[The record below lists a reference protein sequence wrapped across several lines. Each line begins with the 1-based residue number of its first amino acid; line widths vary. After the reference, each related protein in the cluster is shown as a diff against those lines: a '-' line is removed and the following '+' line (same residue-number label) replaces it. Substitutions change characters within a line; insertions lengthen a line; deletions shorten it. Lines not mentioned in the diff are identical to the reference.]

1 MGKNYIESSLK
12 RYLKRKVKITF
23 ALVISFLITGT
34 VLYAGEKEK
43 GTVKRE
49 KAQKEYVI
57 DEELLRNILR
67 EISLGN
73 IHIIE
78 KGDEPYSGTQEINNG
93 QIGVNNGLI
102 EFDRDNGQKINNGL
116 GINNGIILISR
127 DFGQN
132 IQNGGLG
139 INNSIILG
147 NLSSGQNINN
157 SLGINNG
164 IVINERERGQDI
176 NSSGLGINNGTISN
190 GTNYGQF
197 ISGLGINNGII
208 SNGGNFGQN
217 IQNDGLGIN
226 NGVIA
231 NGGNWGQY
239 VNSSLGINN
248 GIIINNTAY
257 QESGGRFYK
266 NGIALKRDKDNKL
279 VFNNHNL
286 GNDNV
291 NILEKNELTG
301 NFSSLNLFKKV
312 TGQTSD
318 GKEFESYNLF
328 INNLG
333 IKVNDNNTPNNTSDD
348 IFEEDTNAKNSQLVI
363 DTDLSENFAN
373 THITTAVTNGS
384 FDNTNGAVVKIAE
397 NMGNFSM
404 DKSTIIGYFE
414 QDGTFADMTG
424 AENITLADSVI
435 SAFGKDENI
444 NVTAVKFGAGTKVT
458 LNNSTVNGKMDF
470 SAGGN
475 NILNLN
481 AVYNGMEKEKYA
493 DGTQFMTSVSDVSF
507 DTGNDTI
514 NIEIQKGTGDETNK
528 TGKGFVSLGKVN
540 FGGGDD
546 TLSFSF
552 EDYKSGH
559 FTISGEKEI
568 GADGKITKHHGIDFG
583 AGDNDRIK
591 FSDVLDME
599 KYTELN
605 GTTVTE
611 GGTAVGKN
619 LVMLNNLLNNESMP
633 IENLEILELA
643 DGGGNVFYFEG
654 KDKDGKT
661 IKFDFNGKVLGGKG
675 EDTFVTALDNLA
687 SYNFNGGEGTDY
699 IQIIEQYDESKI
711 VSVAGKNIEGL
722 KLGNFENNV
731 NIDNLADKN
740 INFTHFKGGNLE
752 DTFKISTEN
761 LPNITIDGGYD
772 EQGNPY
778 KDNDTLQLTKGVN
791 NLVNENLFDNVS
803 NIETL
808 QLADNVT
815 NILNIDNLKFTE
827 INGGNKVDDFT
838 IRSADKLGITI
849 NGGAGND
856 HLTLGTSINTAK
868 DLKNISGIE
877 TIVFW
882 SSNNIFN
889 FNQYK
894 DINNLTLLEFMSNSN
909 KVTIN
914 NLDKKNINFN
924 GGGGNTGDEANKV
937 FVADNQSIFKHK
949 ISGADDIFLYG
960 NSENDWTFDNTAKI
974 TGENVSV
981 NVDDN
986 GTIGFIIGK
995 SSGNAVL
1002 GKGGVNPFAETGNY
1016 TINGNIKVTFD
1027 ETVRF
1032 TSLSDKLT
1040 GTGNIS
1046 LGENYNIIVPEFM
1059 KYDRKN
1065 KEFSIK
1071 SAEELKSAGLKDY
1084 AFGNYEYAILNY
1096 NKAGYEG
1103 ITSMLNNNNLTD
1115 ISKALNKGIEQKDFY
1130 FYSDDREIKDKI
1142 TLGNINIETSKDN
1155 QVTGENLNTD
1165 IKFTNVT
1172 GGTANINFAQGTT
1185 NSVSFLDGVNISKI
1199 DGSSSNAGFTLNLDG
1214 INFSKSQ
1221 DAKDNTEVVMSDY
1234 ADTLNINSKL
1244 EGIGIN
1250 TGDGEDIVNISS
1262 YVKNITLNTGAGND
1276 TVNILSS
1283 IKGIFDGNE
1292 GTNILNIGKEIK
1304 TLSDENSQ
1312 DEIVLNGEIKNF
1324 QDINLNQNT
1333 KLESSLKISQNNQ
1346 SEKINLNLNGNSLF
1360 VDVDYTKKAD
1370 DKVIGHALYDNG
1382 IKVDNESG
1390 KVMIDTAKAN
1400 NGTIISLGTAG
1411 NKTEFASTDKEHLLE
1426 SGSSNHHIEMI
1437 DGDIVVKVN
1446 EHIMGDSETG
1456 AIEYAH
1462 LDKIY
1467 QSIVSADK
1475 IKEMAET
1482 TTLSDKT
1489 KDEAVKAQ
1497 LEFYGKIYHST
1508 PYAYSNDV
1516 SKKSADLITESIMN
1530 LKVMPEYKHWVFGGS
1545 IAGQEADSAS
1555 NFYGSNYYTG
1565 IDIGKNEVSADTN
1578 IYGAYAFGKYGIGV
1592 NQSVGFAIA
1601 GTRSDTD
1608 ISGNSKI
1615 EGDGIYVSAF
1625 AEQEINNLKFL
1636 AGISYQHSFY
1646 DSTRNVSNDYQR
1658 MSVDKKYEDD
1668 LVSIFA
1674 GGKYSYHLGNNFFAE
1689 PNVKLSVTHI
1699 MQDSIDEGDN
1709 GGLTIETDKKDFTF
1723 VEGEVGIDLV
1733 KKINL
1738 SKGTL
1743 NLRAGT
1749 SLVYLLDGYQEEY
1762 LTGRITGSSKSFEM
1776 ISPED
1781 DRTKVKFTVG
1791 TEYEMTNGMFMNL
1804 HGNYTTSSH
1813 TEDYAVSFGAGY
1825 KF

>member
-67 EISLGN
+67 EISFGN
-73 IHIIE
+73 IHIIGNGE
-78 KGDEPYSGTQEINNG
+78 EYKQKQEINNG
-93 QIGVNNGLI
+93 QIGINNGLI

-157 SLGINNG
+157 SLGINSG

-266 NGIALKRDKDNKL
+266 NGIALKRDEDNKL

-348 IFEEDTNAKNSQLVI
+348 IFEEDINAKNSQLVI

-384 FDNTNGAVVKIAE
+384 FDNTNGAVIKIAE

-414 QDGTFADMTG
+414 QDGTLADMTG
-424 AENITLADSVI
+424 AENITLTDSVV
-435 SAFGKDENI
+435 SAFGKDNSI
-444 NVTAVKFGAGTKVT
+444 KTSAVKFGAGTKVT

-470 SAGGN
+470 SAGKN
-475 NILNLN
+475 NVLNLN

-619 LVMLNNLLNNESMP
+619 LVMLNNLLNNKSMP

-761 LPNITIDGGYD
+761 LSKINIDGGYD

-778 KDNDTLQLTKGVN
+778 NDNDTLQLTKGVN

-808 QLADNVT
+808 QLADEI

-827 INGGNKVDDFT
+827 INSGNKGDNFT
-838 IRSADKLGITI
+838 IGSADKLGITI
-849 NGGAGND
+849 NGGAGTD
-856 HLTLGTSINTAK
+856 FLYLHTSIDTAK

-877 TIVFW
+877 EIVFW
-882 SSNNIFN
+882 SSFNNLDFKE
-889 FNQYK
+889 YK
-894 DINNLTLLEFMSNSN
+894 DSDNLISLTFEDTSSGNT
-909 KVTIN
+909 VIIN
-914 NLDKKNINFN
+914 NLDKKDIDFN
-924 GGGGNTGDEANKV
+924 GDGGNRV
-937 FVADNQSIFKHK
+937 FVTDEKNIFKHE

-960 NSENDWTFDNTAKI
+960 NSENDWTFDSTAKI

-1071 SAEELKSAGLKDY
+1071 SAEELKAFGLGDY

-1103 ITSMLNNNNLTD
+1103 ITSMLNNNSLTD

-1142 TLGNINIETSKDN
+1142 TLGDLYIKTSEDKNPDKIKDTNISFE
-1155 QVTGENLNTD
+1155 
-1165 IKFTNVT
+1165 NVT
-1172 GGTANINFAQGTT
+1172 GNITNIEFTEGTT
-1185 NSVSFLDGVNISKI
+1185 NSVSFLEGTNLSKI
-1199 DGSSSNAGFTLNLDG
+1199 DGSSSKAGFILNLG
-1214 INFSKSQ
+1214 KVNFTAEDETKV
-1221 DAKDNTEVVMSDY
+1221 TMSDH
-1234 ADTLNINSKL
+1234 DDVLNINST
-1244 EGIGIN
+1244 IN
-1250 TGDGEDIVNISS
+1250 DISVNAGDGD
-1262 YVKNITLNTGAGND
+1262 D

-1304 TLSDENSQ
+1304 TLSNENSQ

-1370 DKVIGHALYDNG
+1370 DKIIGHALYDNG
-1382 IKVDNESG
+1382 IKVDNSTG

-1400 NGTIISLGTAG
+1400 DGTIISLGTAG

-1426 SGSSNHHIEMI
+1426 SGSLNHHIEMI

-1456 AIEYAH
+1456 AIKYAH

-1545 IAGQEADSAS
+1545 IAGREADSDS
-1555 NFYGSNYYTG
+1555 NFYGSNHYNG

-1578 IYGAYAFGKYGIGV
+1578 IYGAYAFGKYGIDV

-1608 ISGNSKI
+1608 ISGNSKL

-1709 GGLTIETDKKDFTF
+1709 GKLTIETDKKDFTF

-1813 TEDYAVSFGAGY
+1813 IEDYAVSFGAGY